1 LRHGSRQSVWANLGI
16 VGANTFYF
24 ALSAI
29 GLGAVLLASQG
40 VYQAIRFLGAAYLI
54 YLGLATFFGKGAS
67 VASARPEASSEPPGA
82 RLFGRGFIVQVANP
96 KALVFFTALLP
107 QFVTPGAGVGWQV
120 FILGLSSVVIEFIV
134 LGFYGLAA
142 GKASELARR
151 PRFVT
156 ITNRISGV
164 LLIAAG
170 AGLALTERSG

>member
-1 LRHGSRQSVWANLGI
+1 
-16 VGANTFYF
+16 
-24 ALSAI
+24 
-29 GLGAVLLASQG
+29 
-40 VYQAIRFLGAAYLI
+40 
-54 YLGLATFFGKGAS
+54 
-67 VASARPEASSEPPGA
+67 
-82 RLFGRGFIVQVANP
+82 
-96 KALVFFTALLP
+96 
-107 QFVTPGAGVGWQV
+107 VGWQV